1 MATTTTPA
9 PAPLAP
15 EPIQINAGLMLFLAM
30 VLLIVFAVHQHLE
43 QQFDF
48 GVFYYAAHM
57 IVDGRGHDLYS
68 FATQHLYQ
76 LRYHR
81 PPDTLFRYPPI
92 ALLPILPLTIL
103 PTPIAFA
110 VWTAACMGFFIVSIK
125 IFERETGLRFGNWP
139 VLLGLLFVPVLDCL
153 LHGQYSI
160 LIVMFYALAYRQM
173 RKGHGFWGGALL
185 GLATLKFQLVLGF
198 VPIFLIKRKWRELAG
213 FSAST
218 AILVAISLGI
228 TGLQALHSYPNFAL
242 HAELPV
248 NELPHKANWQGLLS
262 LVGQESSI
270 WVALLSLATIIW
282 AARAWTNLE
291 RGFCAAT
298 LGAMLV
304 SYHITPQDLSLAI
317 VPFFVAV
324 NAGILPRKRVPL
336 FAAVGMGILLV
347 FMMAQIPM
355 ALFAIVLAAS
365 LVWVGLHPA
374 ETQTSAGASPAMSA
388 N

>member
-1 MATTTTPA
+1 MATSTTSTPA
-9 PAPLAP
+9 PIAQ
-15 EPIQINAGLMLFLAM
+15 EPIRINAGLIIFLSM
-30 VLLIVFAVHQHLE
+30 VLLIVVAIHQHLE

-57 IVDGRGHDLYS
+57 IVDGKGHDLYS

-92 ALLPILPLTIL
+92 ALIPILPLTIL
-103 PTPIAFA
+103 PTPVAFA
-110 VWTAACMGFFIVSIK
+110 VWTAACMAFFIVSVK
-125 IFERETGLRFGNWP
+125 VFEGETRLHFGNWP

-160 LIVMFYALAYRQM
+160 LIVMFYALAYQQL
-173 RKGHGFWGGALL
+173 RKGNGFWGGALL

-218 AILVAISLGI
+218 AAMVAISLSI

-262 LVGQESSI
+262 LVGQEGSI
-270 WVALLSLATIIW
+270 WVALLSVITVIW
-282 AARAWTNLE
+282 AARAWTNLD

-317 VPFFVAV
+317 IPFFVAV
-324 NAGILPRKRVPL
+324 NAGILPRERVPL
-336 FAAVGMGILLV
+336 FGAVGMGILLV
-347 FMMAQIPM
+347 FMMVQIPM
-355 ALFAIVLAAS
+355 ALFAIVLAAA
-365 LVWVGLHPA
+365 LIWVGTHPS
-374 ETQTSAGASPAMSA
+374 QTRRGTSPNSAAVAV
-388 N
+388 